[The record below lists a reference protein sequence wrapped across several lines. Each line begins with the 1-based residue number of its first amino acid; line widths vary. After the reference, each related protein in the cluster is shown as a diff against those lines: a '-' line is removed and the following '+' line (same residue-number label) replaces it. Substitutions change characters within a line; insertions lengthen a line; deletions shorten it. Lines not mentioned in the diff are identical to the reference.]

1 MVELPVSTST
11 DPLKQAEEALER
23 WAQGTFADEPV
34 SKLFALVGVGSWLF
48 YKAEVGKNKN
58 VNSIW
63 DAMTYVSACTSVGHG
78 NILPETPVGKMVSSF
93 VMTIGPAMANAALTG
108 GQLAREQQHREQ
120 QATQQEILTT
130 MQSILAELKKQNTP
144 R

>member
-11 DPLKQAEEALER
+11 DPLKEAEEALER
-23 WAQGTFADEPV
+23 WAQGAFADEPF
-34 SKLFALVGVGSWLF
+34 SKLFALVGIGSWLF
-48 YKAEVGKNKN
+48 YKAEAGKNPK

-63 DAMTYVSACTSVGHG
+63 DAMTYVSTCTSVGYG
-78 NILPETPVGKMVSSF
+78 DIFPQTPVGKMIGSF

-120 QATQQEILTT
+120 QQTQQEILTT
-130 MQSILAELKKQNTP
+130 MQAILAELKKQNS